1 MFALKVEKA
10 MSDAQQESQFK
21 DLLNQ
26 HLLPLS
32 GINHDSSKKKKEF
45 RTFIIFR
52 VSLGRDIYRRRIFK
66 QLKGRI

>member
-45 RTFIIFR
+45 RAFIMLQSFPWPGY
-52 VSLGRDIYRRRIFK
+52 LAWTH
-66 QLKGRI
+66 L